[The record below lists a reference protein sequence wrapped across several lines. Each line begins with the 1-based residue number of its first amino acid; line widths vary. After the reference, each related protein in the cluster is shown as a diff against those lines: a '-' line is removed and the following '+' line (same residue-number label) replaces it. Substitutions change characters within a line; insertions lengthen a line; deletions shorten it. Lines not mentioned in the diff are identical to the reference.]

1 MRQPSS
7 AGEWWSR
14 EDDLMSV
21 YRLTFAVLTT
31 TALAGST
38 LTSAGGAGAGNQA
51 NPTIH
56 GSARKVTLS
65 RNRYRSS

>member
-1 MRQPSS
+1 
-7 AGEWWSR
+7 
-14 EDDLMSV
+14 MSV

-38 LTSAGGAGAGNQA
+38 LTSAGSAGAGNQA
-51 NPTIH
+51 NPAIH
-56 GSARKVTLS
+56 GSARKVTPN